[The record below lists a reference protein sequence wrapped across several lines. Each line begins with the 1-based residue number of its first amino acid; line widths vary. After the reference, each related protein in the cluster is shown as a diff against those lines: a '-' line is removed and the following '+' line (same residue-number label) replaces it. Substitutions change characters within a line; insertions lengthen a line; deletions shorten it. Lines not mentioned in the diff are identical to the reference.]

1 MTPSVKMDDFA
12 ESVTRRFLG
21 FCENQR
27 TQAAVIATIR
37 SAMEGE
43 GRSQKV
49 FRRLNRLVFVPL
61 AGPAGL
67 HVSTTRIQLALG
79 TLSAAAMMRYVMKLE
94 PLASMELE
102 DLVQT
107 LTPAVRGALQAEP
120 SGEIE
125 AWDDDVAP
133 YPRAE
138 PYRLD
143 ARRQWKLTGRLT

>member
-1 MTPSVKMDDFA
+1 VTMDDFA

-37 SAMEGE
+37 LAMDGE
-43 GRSQKV
+43 AGSQKI
-49 FRRLNRLVFVPL
+49 FRRLNRLVFLPL

-102 DLVQT
+102 DLVRT

-120 SGEIE
+120 SGEID
-125 AWDDDVAP
+125 AWDAEVAP

-138 PYRLD
+138 PHRLD
-143 ARRQWKLTGRLT
+143 ARRQWKLTGRLS

>member
-1 MTPSVKMDDFA
+1 MSMDDFA
-12 ESVTRRFLG
+12 ELVTRRFFG

-27 TQAAVIATIR
+27 TRAAVIATIR

-67 HVSTTRIQLALG
+67 HVSTVRIQLVLG
-79 TLSAAAMMRYVMKLE
+79 TLSATAMMRYVMKLE

-102 DLVQT
+102 DLIAAT
-107 LTPAVRGALQAEP
+107 LPAVRGALQSEP
-120 SGEIE
+120 VGEIE
-125 AWDDDVAP
+125 AWDAEAAP

-138 PYRLD
+138 PHRLD
-143 ARRQWKLTGRLT
+143 ARRSWKATGRLG

>member
-1 MTPSVKMDDFA
+1 MTMDDFA
-12 ESVTRRFLG
+12 EKVTRRFFG

-67 HVSTTRIQLALG
+67 HVSTVRLQLALG
-79 TLSAAAMMRYVMKLE
+79 TLSAAAMMRYQMKLE
-94 PLASMELE
+94 PLASMDLE
-102 DLVQT
+102 DLVQA

-120 SGEIE
+120 VGEIE
-125 AWDDDVAP
+125 AWDDEAAP
-133 YPRAE
+133 YPRSE
-138 PYRLD
+138 PHRLD
-143 ARRQWKLTGRLT
+143 ARRQWKLTGRLS

>member
-1 MTPSVKMDDFA
+1 MDDFA

-67 HVSTTRIQLALG
+67 HVPTVRLQLALG

-120 SGEIE
+120 VGEIE
-125 AWDDDVAP
+125 AWDADAAP

-138 PYRLD
+138 PHRID

>member
-1 MTPSVKMDDFA
+1 MDDFA
-12 ESVTRRFLG
+12 ESLTRRFLG

-37 SAMEGE
+37 LAMDGE
-43 GRSQKV
+43 TGSQKV
-49 FRRLNRLVFVPL
+49 FRRLNRLVFLPL

-67 HVSTTRIQLALG
+67 HVSTTRVQLALG

-102 DLVQT
+102 DLVRT

-125 AWDDDVAP
+125 AWDAEVAP

-138 PYRLD
+138 PHRLD
-143 ARRQWKLTGRLT
+143 ARRNWKLTGRLT

>member
-1 MTPSVKMDDFA
+1 MDDFA

-67 HVSTTRIQLALG
+67 HVSTTRIQLVLG

-107 LTPAVRGALQAEP
+107 ITPAGRGALQAEP
-120 SGEIE
+120 SGEVE
-125 AWDDDVAP
+125 AWD
-133 YPRAE
+133 
-138 PYRLD
+138 
-143 ARRQWKLTGRLT
+143 RRQWKLTGRLT

>member
-1 MTPSVKMDDFA
+1 MTMDDFA

-27 TQAAVIATIR
+27 TQAAVLATIR

-43 GRSQKV
+43 GRSHTV
-49 FRRLNRLVFVPL
+49 FRRLNRLVFLPL

-79 TLSAAAMMRYVMKLE
+79 TLSAAAMMRYSMKLE

-102 DLVQT
+102 DLVKT

-125 AWDDDVAP
+125 AWDDAVAP

-138 PYRLD
+138 PHRLD
-143 ARRQWKLTGRLT
+143 ARRSWKLTGRLT

>member
-1 MTPSVKMDDFA
+1 MTRGDFA

-37 SAMEGE
+37 SAMDGE
-43 GRSQKV
+43 ERSQKV
-49 FRRLNRLVFVPL
+49 FRRLNRLVFLPL

-67 HVSTTRIQLALG
+67 HVSTVRVQLVLG

-94 PLASMELE
+94 PLASMDFE
-102 DLVQT
+102 DVVT
-107 LTPAVRGALQAEP
+107 ALTPAVRGALESEP
-120 SGEIE
+120 VGEVP
-125 AWDDDVAP
+125 AWDAEVAP

-138 PYRLD
+138 PHRLD
-143 ARRQWKLTGRLT
+143 ARRSWKLTGRLT

>member
-1 MTPSVKMDDFA
+1 MTMDDFA
-12 ESVTRRFLG
+12 ESLTRRFLG

-37 SAMEGE
+37 LAMDGE
-43 GRSQKV
+43 TGSQKV
-49 FRRLNRLVFVPL
+49 FRRLNRLVFLPL

-67 HVSTTRIQLALG
+67 HVSTTRVQLALG

-102 DLVQT
+102 DLVRT

-125 AWDDDVAP
+125 AWDAEVAP

-138 PYRLD
+138 PHRLD
-143 ARRQWKLTGRLT
+143 ARRNWKLTGRLT